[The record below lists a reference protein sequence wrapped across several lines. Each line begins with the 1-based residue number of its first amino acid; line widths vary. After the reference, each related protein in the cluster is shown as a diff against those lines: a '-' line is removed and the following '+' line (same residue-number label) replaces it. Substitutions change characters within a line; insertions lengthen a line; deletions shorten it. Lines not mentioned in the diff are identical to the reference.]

1 MKSGATDALE
11 KFKALEDHISQVLD
25 LLRKTRGERESAESA
40 LREARSRIKLLEQE
54 ISGLQKER
62 TQVRGR
68 VESLIESISDLN
80 EKQIV

>member
-25 LLRKTRGERESAESA
+25 LLRKTRGERGSAESA
-40 LREARSRIKLLEQE
+40 LREARSRIKLLEKE

-68 VESLIESISDLN
+68 VENLIESISDLN

>member
-1 MKSGATDALE
+1 MKSGAKDALE
-11 KFKALEDHISQVLD
+11 KFKALEDHISWVLD
-25 LLRKTRGERESAESA
+25 LLRKTRGERESAENE
-40 LREARSRIKLLEQE
+40 LREARSQIKLLEKE

>member
-40 LREARSRIKLLEQE
+40 LREARSRIKLLEKE